1 MSSRVAVLGALM
13 AMAVFGQANPPEDAS
28 QPALKVEP
36 ARKVDFEVA
45 AGTRIPLS
53 LLNSVSTKGSAEGD
67 RVYLE
72 TIFPI
77 LGGGRIIIPPGSY
90 VAGTITEVKRPGRV
104 KGRGELYLRFDSLTL
119 PNGVTRDF
127 RARVGSLD
135 GQSNDQLDRGE
146 GKIRSDTNRGND
158 ARTVGESAAA
168 GTSVGVIA
176 GSVADHAAMGA
187 GIGAAAGATAG
198 LLGVLLTRG
207 PDIVLGRGTTLEMV
221 IDRPLRFDAEELDF
235 SNTPARRPS
244 PADSGGAQPSQRSN
258 EQLPLPGR
266 RLGGGRWPLVE
277 TGAGPGAA
285 AGRVA
290 LDRPGLELPVEFGE
304 GLRGL
309 GHALRRPRE
318 IVHDEDK
325 TSPHPHHRPVMARP

>member
-1 MSSRVAVLGALM
+1 MLSRVAILGMCLA
-13 AMAVFGQANPPEDAS
+13 AAAFGQAGAPENAAPS
-28 QPALKVEP
+28 GLKVDP
-36 ARKVDFEVA
+36 ARKADFEIA
-45 AGTRIPLS
+45 TGTRIPLS

-77 LGGGRIIIPPGSY
+77 LSEGRIIIPPGSY

-146 GKIRSDTNRGND
+146 GKIRSDTNKGED
-158 ARTVGESAAA
+158 ARSIGEAAAA

-176 GSVADHAAMGA
+176 GSVANHAGMGA

-207 PDIVLGRGTTLEMV
+207 PDIVLARGTTLEMV
-221 IDRPLRFDAEELDF
+221 IDRPLGFDAAELDF
-235 SNTPARRPS
+235 SNAMPRRPQ
-244 PADSGGAQPSQRSN
+244 ADSGGAPSPTRTNQSF
-258 EQLPLPGR
+258 PLPGR
-266 RLGGGRWPLVE
+266 R
-277 TGAGPGAA
+277 TG
-285 AGRVA
+285 
-290 LDRPGLELPVEFGE
+290 DRFP
-304 GLRGL
+304 
-309 GHALRRPRE
+309 
-318 IVHDEDK
+318 
-325 TSPHPHHRPVMARP
+325 